1 MKTDLDVL
9 MKANGADALWISGA
23 ANHNPPM
30 VYLTGGIHLTQGDL
44 FYLSGQTPILFHGPM
59 ERDEAAKT
67 GYKLISYT
75 NYDPKTYRA
84 AANGDR
90 AEATALQYRQMLE
103 DIGLKQGKVLLYG
116 LREAGRFYT
125 LIKRLQEMLPD
136 LNFVGDVVDAVLL
149 EARASKTPDEL
160 EHIREMGRITTQVV
174 ANTLDLLTSSTVV
187 QETLVKSDGS
197 PLTIGD
203 VKAQI
208 NLWLSQSGAENPEDT
223 IFAIGRDAGV
233 PHSNGTDTDPIKLG
247 QTIVFDIYPCE
258 KGGGYFY
265 DFTRTWCLGYATD
278 EVLAAYNDVKTTY
291 DAVVSELKT
300 GVNFNDYQVRTCE
313 LFESMGHETIRQ
325 NFKVENGYVH
335 SLGHGVGLNV
345 HEKPF
350 CGLPE
355 DPTHVLK
362 PGSVITI
369 EPGLYYPEQGFGIRL
384 EDTYFIDDAGAFHKF
399 VDFPMDMVI
408 PMKRG

>member
-1 MKTDLDVL
+1 MRTNLDEL
-9 MKANGADALWISGA
+9 MKKNGASALWISGA

-30 VYLTGGIHLTQGDL
+30 YYMTGGIHLTQGDL
-44 FYLSGQTPILFHGPM
+44 FYIPGQTPILFHGSM

-75 NYDPKTYRA
+75 NYDPKSYRA

-90 AEATALQYRQMLE
+90 VEAAALQYRQMLE

-116 LREAGRFYT
+116 MREAGRFYT
-125 LIKRLQEMLPD
+125 LVKRLQEMLPD
-136 LNFVGDVVDAVLL
+136 LEFAGDVIDAVLL
-149 EARASKTPDEL
+149 EARASKNSDEL
-160 EHIREMGRITTQVV
+160 EHIRTMGRVTTQVV
-174 ANTLDLLTSSTVV
+174 ANTLDMLTSHKVV
-187 QETLVKSDGS
+187 EETLIKADGS

-208 NLWLSQSGAENPEDT
+208 NLWLSQFGAENPEDT

-265 DFTRTWCLGYATD
+265 DFTRTWCLGYAPD
-278 EVLAAYNDVKTTY
+278 EIQKTYQDVRSTY
-291 DAVVSELKT
+291 DTVVSELKT

-369 EPGLYYPEQGFGIRL
+369 EPGLYYPDRGYGIRL

-399 VDFPMDMVI
+399 VDFPMDLVI
-408 PMKRG
+408 PMKRV

>member
-1 MKTDLDVL
+1 MRTNLDDLIR
-9 MKANGADALWISGA
+9 ANGAIALWVSGA
-23 ANHNPPM
+23 ANHNPSM

-44 FYLSGQTPILFHGPM
+44 FYIPGQTPILFHGSM

-67 GYKLISYT
+67 GYRLISYS
-75 NYDPKTYRA
+75 NYDPKAYLS

-90 AEATALQYRQMLE
+90 AEAMALRYQQMLE
-103 DIGLKQGKVLLYG
+103 DIGLTQGKVLLYG
-116 LREAGRFYT
+116 SREVGRFYS
-125 LIKRLQEMLPD
+125 LIKRLQELPTG
-136 LNFVGDVVDAVLL
+136 LEFAGDVIDAVLL
-149 EARASKTPDEL
+149 EARATKTPDEL
-160 EHIREMGRITTQVV
+160 EHIRTMGHITTRVV
-174 ANTLDLLTSSTVV
+174 ANTLDLLTSQSVV
-187 QETLVKSDGS
+187 QETLVKANGA

-208 NLWLSQSGAENPEDT
+208 NLWLSEFGAENPEDT

-233 PHSNGTDTDPIKLG
+233 PHSNGTDSDPIKLG
-247 QTIVFDIYPCE
+247 QTIVYDIYPCE

-265 DFTRTWCLGYATD
+265 DFTRTWCLGYAPE
-278 EVLAAYNDVKTTY
+278 EVQKTYNDVSTTY
-291 DAVVSELKT
+291 DTIVSELKT
-300 GVNFNDYQVRTCE
+300 GVNFNDFQVRTCE

-335 SLGHGVGLNV
+335 SLGHGVGLDV

-355 DPTHVLK
+355 DSTQTLK

-369 EPGLYYPEQGFGIRL
+369 EPGLYYPDKGYGIRL
-384 EDTYFIDDAGAFHKF
+384 EDTYYIDESGAFHKF
-399 VDFPMDMVI
+399 VDFPMDLII